1 MKKRS
6 LFWKITSRVFLAA
19 IALVAIGLLVIA
31 EENIRAKWL
40 WDRYKRQ
47 AEARGERFDLAAF
60 AEPAVPDEQNFYM
73 TPLLKPVVTD
83 TNAAA
88 AVQKRLERF
97 DPWGGENWPRLGKW
111 ADGVSVDQKAWA
123 EHLGADSLVALKAI
137 DPELD
142 EISQASRRPF
152 AQLPISLEMRYFH
165 LYLPLRRATQ
175 IFSLRA
181 TARLDQGQSS
191 LALEDVKTLFGIS
204 KAASEPPSLMS
215 LMMEVSMVC
224 ADLQPV
230 WEGLATHRWND
241 SQLVEIQQMLV
252 QTDLLASGL
261 RGMKG
266 ERAFAIAACQ
276 TQLSG
281 YWKLAR
287 NVLYQNILALSRFY
301 EERFFPLLDPASRVI
316 SPQALPPV
324 MPPVDENAPIWS
336 NPIWL
341 RPYTFLFELAIPA
354 LNNGFKKIAYAQT
367 AVDEARIG
375 CALERY
381 RLANGEYPK
390 KLETLVP
397 RFIDRL
403 PWDIITGQPLHYER
417 TADGLFTLYSVGW
430 NGVDDHGAV
439 PNDQGCHDL
448 DQGDWVWRYPAA
460 RP

>member
-6 LFWKITSRVFLAA
+6 LFWKIAGRVFLAA
-19 IALVAIGLLVIA
+19 VALVAIGLLVIA
-31 EENIRAKWL
+31 EENVRAKWL
-40 WDRYKRQ
+40 WERYKRQ

-60 AEPAVPDEQNFYM
+60 ASPAVPDEQNFYK
-73 TPLLKPVVTD
+73 TPLLKAVITN

-111 ADGVSVDQKAWA
+111 ATGVSVDQKAWA
-123 EHLGADSLVALKAI
+123 EHLGSDPLQALKAI
-137 DPELD
+137 DPELE

-152 AQLPISLEMRYFH
+152 AQFPISLEMRYLR
-165 LYLPLRRATQ
+165 LYLSLRQATQ
-175 IFSLRA
+175 IFLLRA
-181 TARLDQGQSS
+181 TARMDQGQSS

-215 LMMEVSMVC
+215 LMMEVGMVC

-230 WEGLATHRWND
+230 WEGLAAHRWD
-241 SQLVEIQQMLV
+241 ESQLVEIQQMLA
-252 QTDLLASGL
+252 QRDFLDAGL

-266 ERAFAIAACQ
+266 ERAFAIAACT

-281 YWKLAR
+281 YWRLAR
-287 NVLYQNILALSRFY
+287 NVLYQNTLALSRCY
-301 EERFFPLLDPASRVI
+301 EEQFFPFLDPASRVI

-324 MPPVDENAPIWS
+324 MPSIDENAPIWS
-336 NPIWL
+336 NPFW
-341 RPYTFLFELAIPA
+341 RHPYTCLFELAIPVM
-354 LNNGFKKIAYAQT
+354 NNGFKKIAYAQT

-381 RLANGEYPK
+381 RLAYGEYPE
-390 KLETLVP
+390 KLEALVP
-397 RFIDRL
+397 RYLDLL
-403 PWDIITGQPLHYER
+403 PWDIITGQPLHYKR
-417 TADGLFTLYSVGW
+417 TADGLFCLYSVGW
-430 NGVDDHGAV
+430 NVTDDHGEV
-439 PNDQGCHDL
+439 TEGCDL
-448 DQGDWVWRYPAA
+448 AQGDWAWRYPA